1 MFSLSLHATLHSIN
15 NLALPH
21 LNPQVNFIEIKF
33 SENPLQNV
41 IGKLKSQ
48 SENCQKILSE

>member
-1 MFSLSLHATLHSIN
+1 MFSLSLLATLHSIN
-15 NLALPH
+15 NLALPR

-48 SENCQKILSE
+48 NENCQKILSE